1 MLGGGS
7 LTALLQE
14 RATRQPDATAY
25 TFIGYELDPNRLS
38 PSLTWA
44 QLHRRAQGSGKVR
57 RSASTKQLPAER
69 SRACGRADVSATSP
83 GDAALRESGEQT
95 LTKQRVVDHI
105 VEHLAATGV
114 DYIFG
119 VDGANI
125 EDLYDHVRYPRAA
138 VQRRPVQLQPVRR
151 VGSGPVSRRCSQGYR
166 PSTSPMPTHLARR
179 CVRRSMSM
187 ARQSSASN
195 AQPTKFR
202 SSRRLSGR

>member
-1 MLGGGS
+1 MLGEVS

-25 TFIGYELDPNRLS
+25 TFIDYELDPNGPS
-38 PSLTWA
+38 QSLTWA

-57 RSASTKQLPAER
+57 RSACT
-69 SRACGRADVSATSP
+69 ATSP
-83 GDAALRESGEQT
+83 GDAALRELGEQT

-125 EDLYDHVRYPRAA
+125 EDLDDHVRYPRAA
-138 VQRRPVQLQPVRR
+138 VPRRPVQLQPVRR
-151 VGSGPVSRRCSQGYR
+151 VGSGPVSRRCSQGHR

-179 CVRRSMSM
+179 CARCSMSM
-187 ARQSSASN
+187 ACQSSASN

-202 SSRRLSGR
+202 PSRRLSGR